1 MQSEIYKK
9 IMIATDGSENASNA
23 ALSGIEIA
31 KMAGAKLYALNVM
44 PMIPHAS
51 YFGVPIE
58 PPKKVSKDEKSLHE
72 HFEKD
77 GTKALDAVKEMGSQA
92 GVEVE
97 TVLADGHPGSEIIN
111 FAENNDIDLI
121 VMGTL
126 GRTGLDRVILG
137 SVATDVVRHAS
148 TRVMVVK

>member
-1 MQSEIYKK
+1 MYKK
-9 IMIATDGSENASNA
+9 IMIATDGSENASKA

-31 KMAGAKLYALNVM
+31 KLAGAKLYALNVM

-77 GTKALDAVKEMGSQA
+77 GTKALDTVKEMGSQA

-97 TVLADGHPGSEIIN
+97 TVMADGHPGSEIID

-137 SVATDVVRHAS
+137 SVATDVVRHAN
-148 TRVMVVK
+148 TRVMIVK

>member
-1 MQSEIYKK
+1 MQSEMYRK
-9 IMIATDGSENASNA
+9 IMVAIDGSENANKA

-31 KMAGAKLYALNVM
+31 KLAGAKLYALNVM
-44 PMIPHAS
+44 PMTPHPS

-58 PPKKVSKDEKSLHE
+58 PPKKVSKNEESLHE
-72 HFEKD
+72 HFEKG
-77 GTKALDAVKEMGSQA
+77 GTKALDAVKEMGTQA

-97 TVLADGHPGSEIIN
+97 TVLVSGHPGSEIID
-111 FAENNDIDLI
+111 FAETNDIDLI

-137 SVATDVVRHAS
+137 SVATDVVRNAN
-148 TRVMVVK
+148 TRVLVVK